1 MTDLSAPSAPSE
13 MDWWTT
19 AVIYQIY
26 PRSFADSD
34 GDGIGDLA
42 GITAHLPYVRDLGVD
57 AIWFSPWYTS
67 PMADAGYDIADPRDI
82 DPSFGTLA
90 DADAL
95 IRRAHEL
102 GLRIVVDVVPNHA
115 STGHAWFTH
124 AVASAAGDPARELF
138 HFRDGRGPDGTEPPN
153 NWESIFGG
161 GAWSRLP
168 DGQWY
173 LHLFAPEQPDYNWD
187 SALVRTEHEDILR
200 FWFDRGADGVRIDSA
215 ALLVK
220 TPDLADHEPG
230 VRPPLHPYED
240 RDEVHDV
247 YRRWRKVADS
257 YTPPKALIGEIWLAD
272 QERFARYLRPDE
284 LHTAFNFDFLT
295 AAWDLG
301 SLRDAIHRTLDI
313 HRQID
318 ATPTWVLSNH
328 DVTRH
333 VTRFGRAYTG
343 YEHSPEFRAEH
354 HGEPYQP
361 ALGQRRARAAAM
373 LTFALPGSVY
383 VYQGDELGLPEVE
396 DIADT
401 DRQDPM
407 WTRSGRTNPGRDGCR
422 VPLPWSG
429 DTAPYGFSPA
439 GATAPT
445 WLPQPPDW
453 APFTVDGQERNPGSM
468 LSFYRTALR
477 IRRGQP
483 AFGTASVDFPAVPE
497 GVLGFTRGGPRPV
510 SCWVT
515 RGPRPG
521 PLPAGAQGRLCS
533 PHLHD
538 CSQPPDGAAW
548 FTGAA

>member
-1 MTDLSAPSAPSE
+1 MIDRSVPSPSAAALSDQ
-13 MDWWTT
+13 DWWTT

-34 GDGIGDLA
+34 GDGIGDLP

-115 STGHAWFTH
+115 STEHPWFAH
-124 AVASAAGDPARELF
+124 AVAAAAGDPARELF
-138 HFRDGRGPDGTEPPN
+138 HFRDGRGPDGAEPPN

-161 GAWSRLP
+161 RAWTRLR

-187 SALVRTEHEDILR
+187 SALVRTEYEDILR

-215 ALLVK
+215 ALLLK
-220 TPDLADHEPG
+220 APDLADMEPG
-230 VRPPLHPYED
+230 QVPPQHPYED

-301 SLRDAIHRTLDI
+301 SLTDAIHRTLDV
-313 HRQID
+313 HRAIG

-333 VTRFGRAYTG
+333 VTRFGRDYTG
-343 YEHSPEFRAEH
+343 YEHSPEFRAGH
-354 HGEPYQP
+354 HGEPYDL
-361 ALGQRRARAAAM
+361 ALGRRRARAAAM

-439 GATAPT
+439 GTPT
-445 WLPQPPDW
+445 WLPQPGDW
-453 APFTVDGQERNPGSM
+453 GQFTVDGQEHDAGSM
-468 LSFYRTALR
+468 LCFYRTALH
-477 IRRGQP
+477 IRRSEP
-483 AFGTASVDFPAVPE
+483 AFATADIDFPVVPD
-497 GVLGFTRGGPRPV
+497 GVLGFTRGPV
-510 SCWVT
+510 TCWVNL
-515 RGPRPG
+515 GAG
-521 PLPAGAQGRLCS
+521 PLRLPDGARLLLGSQDLDGGALPA
-533 PHLHD
+533 
-538 CSQPPDGAAW
+538 DGAAW
-548 FTGAA
+548 FTG

>member
-1 MTDLSAPSAPSE
+1 MSDRSAVSTE
-13 MDWWTT
+13 DWWTT

-95 IRRAHEL
+95 VRRAHEL
-102 GLRIVVDVVPNHA
+102 GIRIVVDVVPNHA
-115 STGHAWFTH
+115 STEHAWFTH
-124 AVASAAGDPARELF
+124 AVASPAGDPARELF
-138 HFRDGRGPDGTEPPN
+138 HFRDGRGPDGAEPPN

-161 GAWSRLP
+161 RAWTRLP

-187 SALVRTEHEDILR
+187 SALVRTEYEDILR
-200 FWFDRGADGVRIDSA
+200 FWFDRGVDGVRIDSA
-215 ALLVK
+215 ALLLK
-220 TPDLADHEPG
+220 TPELADHEPG
-230 VRPPLHPYED
+230 VRPPLHPFED

-295 AAWDLG
+295 AAWDRG
-301 SLRDAIHRTLDI
+301 SLGDAIHRTLDI
-313 HRQID
+313 HRQIN

-343 YEHSPEFRAEH
+343 YEHSPEFRAGH
-354 HGEPYQP
+354 HGEPYDL

-429 DTAPYGFSPA
+429 STAPYGFSPA
-439 GATAPT
+439 GAST

-453 APFTVDGQERNPGSM
+453 APFTVDGQERDTGSM
-468 LSFYRTALR
+468 LCFYRTALG
-477 IRRGQP
+477 IRRSEP
-483 AFGTASVDFPAVPE
+483 AFGTADIDFPAVPE
-497 GVLGFTRGGPRPV
+497 GVLGFARGPVDCWVNFSDRPV
-510 SCWVT
+510 S
-515 RGPRPG
+515 
-521 PLPAGAQGRLCS
+521 L
-533 PHLHD
+533 
-538 CSQPPDGAAW
+538 PDGVRLLLGSQDLEDGLLPTDGAVW

>member
-1 MTDLSAPSAPSE
+1 MTDFSAPSDH
-13 MDWWTT
+13 DWWTT

-34 GDGIGDLA
+34 GDGIGDLP

-95 IRRAHEL
+95 IARAHEL

-115 STGHAWFTH
+115 STAHAWFTE
-124 AVASAAGDPARELF
+124 ALAAPAGDPARELF
-138 HFRDGRGPDGTEPPN
+138 HFRDGRGPDGAQPPN

-161 GAWSRLP
+161 GAWTRLP
-168 DGQWY
+168 HGQWY

-220 TPDLADHEPG
+220 VHDLADHEPD
-230 VRPPLHPYED
+230 VQPPLHPYED

-272 QERFARYLRPDE
+272 QERFSRYLRPDE

-295 AAWDLG
+295 AAWDLN
-301 SLRDAIHRTLDI
+301 SLNDAIHRTLDI

-333 VTRFGRAYTG
+333 VTRFGRAHTG

-354 HGEPYQP
+354 HGDPYDL
-361 ALGQRRARAAAM
+361 ALGLRRARAAAM

-396 DIADT
+396 DIADGA
-401 DRQDPM
+401 RQDPM
-407 WTRSGRTNPGRDGCR
+407 FTRSGRANPGRDGCR

-429 DTAPYGFSPA
+429 QSAPYGFSPA
-439 GATAPT
+439 GSTAAT
-445 WLPQPPDW
+445 WLPQPADW
-453 APFTVDGQERNPGSM
+453 APFTVDGQQRDPGSM
-468 LSFYRTALR
+468 LCFYRTALR
-477 IRRGQP
+477 LRHDEP
-483 AFGTASVDFPAVPE
+483 AFGVPDIDFPAVPG
-497 GVLGFTRGGPRPV
+497 GVLGFVRGGRRPV
-510 SCWVT
+510 TCWVNLGD
-515 RGPRPG
+515 GPV
-521 PLPAGAQGRLCS
+521 PLPTGVRILLASQDVGGRPLPS
-533 PHLHD
+533 
-538 CSQPPDGAAW
+538 DGAVW
-548 FTGAA
+548 FTDPA

>member
-1 MTDLSAPSAPSE
+1 MTEPTASSMDTA
-13 MDWWTT
+13 DWWTT

-26 PRSFADSD
+26 PRSFADSN
-34 GDGIGDLA
+34 GDGIGDLP

-95 IRRAHEL
+95 IDRAHRL

-115 STGHAWFTH
+115 STEHAWFTH
-124 AVASAAGDPARELF
+124 AVAAPAGDPARELF
-138 HFRDGRGPDGTEPPN
+138 HFRDGRGPDGSEPPN

-161 GAWSRLP
+161 RAWTRLP

-187 SALVRTEHEDILR
+187 SALVRTEHEDVLR
-200 FWFDRGADGVRIDSA
+200 FWFDRGVDGVRIDSG
-215 ALLVK
+215 ALLLK
-220 TPDLADHEPG
+220 APDLADMRPG
-230 VRPPLHPYED
+230 RRPPEHPFED

-301 SLRDAIHRTLDI
+301 SLTDAIHRTLDL
-313 HRQID
+313 HARID

-333 VTRFGRAYTG
+333 VTRFGRAHTG
-343 YEHSPEFRAEH
+343 YEHSPEFRAAH
-354 HGEPYQP
+354 HGEPCDL
-361 ALGQRRARAAAM
+361 ALGLRRARAAAM

-396 DIADT
+396 DIADG

-429 DTAPYGFSPA
+429 DSSPYGFSPA
-439 GATAPT
+439 GTST
-445 WLPQPPDW
+445 WLPQPEGW
-453 APFTVDGQERNPGSM
+453 GRFTVDGQEGDPSSM
-468 LSFYRTALR
+468 LCFYRTALG
-477 IRRGQP
+477 IRRSQP
-483 AFGTASVDFPAVPE
+483 AFATAGIHFPVVPA
-497 GVLGFTRGGPRPV
+497 GILGFTRGPV
-510 SCWVT
+510 TSWVNFSA
-515 RGPRPG
+515 G
-521 PLPAGAQGRLCS
+521 PLPLPDGARL
-533 PHLHD
+533 LLV
-538 CSQPPDGAAW
+538 SQDLDHGLLPPDGAAW
-548 FTGAA
+548 FTG

>member
-1 MTDLSAPSAPSE
+1 MSDLSAASDH
-13 MDWWTT
+13 DWWTT

-26 PRSFADSD
+26 PRSFADSNSD
-34 GDGIGDLA
+34 GTGDLP
-42 GITAHLPYVRDLGVD
+42 GITARLPYVRDLGVD

-95 IRRAHEL
+95 IARAHEL
-102 GLRIVVDVVPNHA
+102 GLRILVDVVPNHG
-115 STGHAWFTH
+115 STEHTWFKQ
-124 AVASAAGDPARELF
+124 AVAAPPGDPAREMF
-138 HFRDGRGPDGTEPPN
+138 HFRDGRGPDGSLPPN

-161 GAWSRLP
+161 GAWTRVP

-187 SALVRTEHEDILR
+187 SALVRAEHEDVLR

-215 ALLVK
+215 ALLLK
-220 TPDLADHEPG
+220 SPDLADMEADQL
-230 VRPPLHPYED
+230 PPTHPFID
-240 RDEVHDV
+240 RDEIHDV

-257 YTPPKALIGEIWLAD
+257 YTPAKALIGEIWLDD
-272 QERFARYLRPDE
+272 QDRFTRYLRPDE

-301 SLRDAIHRTLDI
+301 SLRGAIVRTLDI
-313 HRQID
+313 HRVID

-343 YEHSPEFRAEH
+343 YEHTPEFRAEH
-354 HGEPYQP
+354 HGDPYDLE
-361 ALGQRRARAAAM
+361 LGLRRARAAAM

-396 DIADT
+396 DIPDDA
-401 DRQDPM
+401 REDPM

-429 DTAPYGFSPA
+429 DTAPYGFSPS
-439 GATAPT
+439 GVDT
-445 WLPQPPDW
+445 WLPMPAGW
-453 APFTVDGQERNPGSM
+453 ERFSVAGQDADPGSM
-468 LSFYRTALR
+468 LCFYRSALR
-477 IRRGQP
+477 SRHAEA
-483 AFGTASVDFPAVPE
+483 AFGTADIDFPEVP
-497 GVLGFTRGGPRPV
+497 GRVLGFTRGAGTGRPV
-510 SCWVT
+510 TCWVNF
-515 RGPRPG
+515 GDAPV
-521 PLPAGAQGRLCS
+521 PLPAGAQSL
-533 PHLHD
+533 LHSAGSAD
-538 CSQPPDGAAW
+538 GTLAPDAAVW
-548 FTGAA
+548 FTT